1 VSSTGSV
8 TKLIQRVKE
17 GDAAAAQELLAR
29 YLRRL
34 LGFARAKL
42 RGRNLRAAD
51 EEDIVQSVLLGFY
64 LGAER
69 GQYSQCQDRD
79 DLWHLL
85 AKITEHKI
93 QNLLRHEDA
102 QKRRRHQPGEATSSP
117 SGQDTPPVGPQ
128 GKQPADP
135 HLSPD
140 LEVAAGEQVERLLA
154 LLKDKQLI
162 AIAVMKWDG
171 YSNEEIAKLLGCSA
185 RTIQRKIRLIRTI
198 WSEAE
203 AEP

>member
-29 YLRRL
+29 YLQRL
-34 LGFARAKL
+34 LGLARAKL
-42 RGRNLRAAD
+42 RGRQLRAAD
-51 EEDIVQSVLLGFY
+51 EEDVVQSVLLGFY

-85 AKITEHKI
+85 AKITERKV
-93 QNLLRHEDA
+93 QKLVRHEDA
-102 QKRRRHQPGEATSSP
+102 KKRRRRPGEKGTSSP
-117 SGQDTPPVGPQ
+117 GGQETPPECPKV
-128 GKQPADP
+128 KQPADP

-154 LLKDKQLI
+154 CLKDQQLI
-162 AIAVMKWDG
+162 SIAVMKWDG
-171 YSNEEIAKLLGCSA
+171 YSNEEIAVLLGCSS
-185 RTIQRKIRLIRTI
+185 RTIQRKIQLIRTI
-198 WSEAE
+198 WAEEEADS
-203 AEP
+203 

>member
-17 GDAAAAQELLAR
+17 GDGAAAQELLAR

-34 LGFARAKL
+34 LGYARAKL

-51 EEDIVQSVLLGFY
+51 EEDVVQSVLLGFY

-85 AKITEHKI
+85 AKITEHKV
-93 QNLLRHEDA
+93 QKLLRHEHA
-102 QKRRRHQPGEATSSP
+102 KKRCCPEAEAATSSP
-117 SGQDTPPVGPQ
+117 SSQETPAVAPQ
-128 GKQPADP
+128 AKQPADP

-162 AIAVMKWDG
+162 SIAVWKWDG
-171 YSNEEIAKLLGCSA
+171 YSNEEIAAMLGCSA

-198 WSEAE
+198 WGEEEAE
-203 AEP
+203 S

>member
-1 VSSTGSV
+1 MSESGSV

-17 GDAAAAQELLAR
+17 GDRAAAQELLAR

-42 RGRNLRAAD
+42 RGRKLRAAD
-51 EEDIVQSVLLGFY
+51 EEDVVQSVLLGFY
-64 LGAER
+64 LGAEA

-85 AKITEHKI
+85 AKITERKV
-93 QNLLRHEDA
+93 QKLVRHEDA
-102 QKRRRHQPGEATSSP
+102 KKRRRPVEEATSSP
-117 SGQDTPPVGPQ
+117 AGQDTPLAGAKA
-128 GKQPADP
+128 KQPVDP
-135 HLSPD
+135 HMSPD

-154 LLKDKQLI
+154 RLKDKQLI
-162 AIAVMKWDG
+162 SIAVFKWDG
-171 YSNEEIAKLLGCSA
+171 YSNEQIAAMLGCSA

-198 WSEAE
+198 WGEEE